1 MTNHRRFTDAKAALV
16 ATLAL
21 ALAGCGESGVLG
33 VDQGRVQFVIS
44 SDATVIAPDR
54 AEAMSPSLRGGEDG
68 IAASPSLH
76 DGKEHDRD
84 HRYFESA
91 NVTFSSILARNL
103 DGVLV
108 DVAMDL
114 PATIDV
120 NVMELGREIV
130 LPDGELPPATY
141 DQLVVVMTEVEGV
154 LRDGTT
160 ITIAPPGG
168 GWTAI
173 VPVCPFAVE
182 EGSTTVVALRFNL
195 RQAFKWRD
203 NRFHFQPR
211 FSCEAD
217 GEPGTG

>member
-1 MTNHRRFTDAKAALV
+1 MRIQRLFTDARTALL

-21 ALAGCGESGVLG
+21 AIAGCGDSSVLG
-33 VDQGRVQFVIS
+33 VDQGRVQFVLS
-44 SDATVIAPDR
+44 SDATVVAPDL
-54 AEAMSPSLRGGEDG
+54 AETVSPSLRGGEG
-68 IAASPSLH
+68 GVTASGSLH
-76 DGKEHDRD
+76 DGEEHGRD
-84 HRYFESA
+84 HRYFQSA

-108 DVAMDL
+108 DVAMEL

-130 LPDGELPPATY
+130 LPDGELPPAVY

-154 LRDGTT
+154 MRDGTT
-160 ITIAPPGG
+160 ITIGPPGG

-173 VPVCPFAVE
+173 VPVCPFTVE
-182 EGSTTVVALRFNL
+182 EGSTTVVGLRFNL
-195 RQAFKWRD
+195 RKAFKWWN

-211 FSCEAD
+211 FWCDAD
-217 GEPGTG
+217 EEPESD